1 MGGEVSRVGSIIA
14 SKYRLDEEL
23 GRGGMGAVY
32 RAFHTRVHK
41 VFALKMLLGEVAK
54 HRSIASRFLLE
65 AQAAGRI
72 GHPGILDVYDVG
84 EDTDGTP
91 FIVMELLR
99 GEALSTLLRR
109 ERLELEAALWIAME
123 VLDILAAA
131 HKAGIIHRDVKPQNV
146 FITEVGDARG
156 VKLLDFGIAK
166 FSGIA
171 ADGSAL
177 TRSGEIIGSPLYM
190 APEQAKGEPDLDERA
205 DVWSVGAMLFE
216 MLTGSC
222 AHAATTPVAVLAKI
236 LTETAPAPSS
246 KNGKVPEPLDMVV
259 AKALKIDRA
268 ERWPNAKTMRD
279 ALAEVRATLG
289 HSGPPSLPKAP
300 KISIP
305 PASTDR
311 TPGAITSTL
320 LQSEPPPPPAPAAD
334 VQGTTVPS
342 QKSRSPL
349 LTVGLVAAAAGALIF
364 VGRQLQSSSPPSPPP
379 ARVEPVVASSVAPT
393 PIPSVAPAVSVA
405 PVVASAASAPI
416 VDAGKPAPA
425 PASAPGPK
433 CATGEIVS
441 NGHCCARGLEWQN
454 GRCERPIATTF

>member
-1 MGGEVSRVGSIIA
+1 MGGEGSRVGSIIA

-109 ERLELEAALWIAME
+109 ERLDVEAALWIAME

-146 FITEVGDARG
+146 FITEAGDARG

-166 FSGIA
+166 FSGVA
-171 ADGSAL
+171 PDGSAL

-246 KNGKVPEPLDMVV
+246 KNGKVPESLDTVV

-268 ERWPNAKTMRD
+268 ERWPDAKTMRD
-279 ALAEVRATLG
+279 ALAEVRASLG
-289 HSGPPSLPKAP
+289 HSGAPSLPKAP

-320 LQSEPPPPPAPAAD
+320 LQSEPPPERPAPAAEA
-334 VQGTTVPS
+334 QGTTVPS
-342 QKSRSPL
+342 SRSRSPFL
-349 LTVGLVAAAAGALIF
+349 MVAGVAAAAGALIL
-364 VGRQLQSSSPPSPPP
+364 VGKQLPSSPPAPPPP
-379 ARVEPVVASSVAPT
+379 ARVEPVMA
-393 PIPSVAPAVSVA
+393 SVAPAPTPSVVPAVSA
-405 PVVASAASAPI
+405 EPVASAPPPVV

-425 PASAPGPK
+425 PGPK
-433 CATGEIVS
+433 CMSGEIVS